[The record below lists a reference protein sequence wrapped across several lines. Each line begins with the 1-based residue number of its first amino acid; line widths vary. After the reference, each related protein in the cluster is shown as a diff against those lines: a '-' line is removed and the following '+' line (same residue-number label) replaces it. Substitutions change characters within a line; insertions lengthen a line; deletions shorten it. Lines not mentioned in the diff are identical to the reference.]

1 MQGLFQGNKLDI
13 MLNYTIF
20 EFSEVLNAKLFK
32 GSNYAAQ
39 KITQI
44 ITDSRTFFKGENSIF
59 FALTGPRNNGHSY
72 IPNLIEKGITAF
84 VVSDSSVISKK
95 ATFVLVE
102 NTNLA
107 LQKLAAHHRQQ
118 QNYPVVGITGSNGK
132 TIVKEWLY
140 NLLSG
145 EFKIVRSPKSYNSQ
159 VGVPL
164 SVLLMNSG
172 YDLGIFEAGISQ
184 PGEMKNLAE
193 IIKPSIGIFTNI
205 GDAHQEGFVSLQQKI
220 EEKLLLFTS
229 SKTLIFN
236 ADSEIIKNLA
246 DDFCKTHSIN
256 KVDWSLKNTNAA
268 ISFSAKKNIDFTE
281 ITATVKNKNYNLRIP
296 FTDDSAIE
304 NACHCFAVVSVL
316 SSGLKSILPEF
327 ENLYSVEMRLEIKQG
342 INNCLLVN
350 DYYNSDLN
358 SLSIALSVLHQ
369 QAAKAHLYKKVI
381 LSDIQQTGLLKAEL
395 YRQVNKLL
403 TDWEMDE
410 IIGIGT
416 DISCFSDLFS
426 MRKSFFDSLAD
437 FEKKF
442 NRTNF
447 QSSAILI
454 KGARQFTFEK
464 ISQLLQFK
472 AHQTQLEIDLN
483 AIIHNLNV
491 FKKLL
496 RPETKIMVMVKAFS
510 YGSGDVEIASLLQYQ
525 NIAYLAVAVTDE
537 GVLLRNAGIQTPV
550 IVMNPELHSFQQI
563 IDYRLEPNIYSIELL
578 ESFLKTVL
586 QSGLNEFPVHLKIDT
601 GMNRLGLKTDTEIK
615 TAIHLILESKYVK
628 IQSVFSHLAASDD
641 SGFDTFTMEQ
651 ITRFEEVAKLISD
664 SFSYKIDRHILNSAG
679 IERFPEKQFEM
690 VRLGIGLY
698 GISSTGLPLQ
708 NIGTLRTTV
717 SQVKKVESTET
728 IGYSRKGKIT
738 QETEIAIVPL
748 GYADGLDR
756 KLGNNNGSAFIHG
769 KRVSIIGNICMD
781 MLMLDVTGLNV
792 IPGEKV
798 EIFGTHI
805 PITEVAEKA
814 GTIPYEILTGIS
826 QRVKRVY
833 LQE

>member
-1 MQGLFQGNKLDI
+1 MIGFTL
-13 MLNYTIF
+13 
-20 EFSEVLNAKLFK
+20 SEIATVLNAKLFK
-32 GSNYAAQ
+32 GAGFANQ

-44 ITDSRTFFKGENSIF
+44 ITDSRTFFKGENLIF

-95 ATFVLVE
+95 ATFILVE
-102 NTNLA
+102 NTNSA
-107 LQKLAAHHRQQ
+107 LQKLAAHNRQQ

-164 SVLLMNSG
+164 SVLLMDSG

-193 IIKPSIGIFTNI
+193 IIKPTIGIFTNI
-205 GDAHQEGFVSLQQKI
+205 GDAHQEGFVSLQQKM
-220 EEKLLLFTS
+220 EEKLLLFTAC
-229 SKTLIFN
+229 KKLIFN
-236 ADSEIIKNLA
+236 ADAEIIRNIA
-246 DDFCKTHSIN
+246 EDFCKTHSIQ
-256 KVDWSLKNTNAA
+256 KVDWSLNNRNST
-268 ISFSAKKNIDFTE
+268 ISFSANKTTDYTQ
-281 ITATVKNKNYNLRIP
+281 ITATVKNKNYNFKIP

-304 NACHCFAVVSVL
+304 NACQCFAAASVL
-316 SSGLKSILPEF
+316 TSGLNLILPEF
-327 ENLYSVEMRLEIKQG
+327 ENLYPVEMRLEIKQG

-381 LSDIQQTGLLKAEL
+381 LSDIQQTGLPKAEL
-395 YRQVNKLL
+395 YNQVNKLL
-403 TDWEMDE
+403 TDWKMDE

-416 DISCFSDLFS
+416 EISRFSDLFS
-426 MRKSFFDSLAD
+426 MRKSFYDSLAD

-496 RPETKIMVMVKAFS
+496 LPKTKIMVMVKAFS

-550 IVMNPELHSFQQI
+550 IVMNPEQHSFQQI
-563 IDYRLEPNIYSIELL
+563 TDYRLEPNIYSVELL
-578 ESFLKTVL
+578 ESFIKSVS
-586 QSGLNEFPVHLKIDT
+586 QSGLFEFPVHLKIDT
-601 GMNRLGLKTDTEIK
+601 GMNRLGFKTDTEIK
-615 TAIHLILESKYVK
+615 LAIQLILESNRVK
-628 IQSVFSHLAASDD
+628 VQSVFSHLAASDD
-641 SGFDTFTMEQ
+641 SSFDTFTIEQ

-664 SFSYKIDRHILNSAG
+664 SFPYKIDRHILNSAG

-698 GISSTGLPLQ
+698 GISNTGLPLQ
-708 NIGTLRTTV
+708 NIGILRSTV

-756 KLGNNNGSAFIHG
+756 KLGNKNGSAFIHG
-769 KRVSIIGNICMD
+769 KRVPIIGNICMD

-792 IPGEKV
+792 TPGEKV
-798 EIFGTHI
+798 EIFGPNI
-805 PITEVAEKA
+805 SISEVAEKA

>member
-1 MQGLFQGNKLDI
+1 
-13 MLNYTIF
+13 MLNFTIS
-20 EFSEVLNAKLFK
+20 EIAEVLNAKLFE
-32 GSNYAAQ
+32 GTNYSNQ

-44 ITDSRTFFKGENSIF
+44 VTDSRTYFKGENSLF

-84 VVSDSSVISKK
+84 VVSVVSVINKK
-95 ATFVLVE
+95 ANFILVE
-102 NTNLA
+102 NTNVA
-107 LQKLAAHHRQQ
+107 LQKLATYKRKQY
-118 QNYPVVGITGSNGK
+118 NYPVVGITGSNGK
-132 TIVKEWLY
+132 TIVKEWLH

-164 SVLLMNSG
+164 SVLLMDSG

-193 IIKPSIGIFTNI
+193 IIKPTIGIFTNI

-220 EEKLLLFTS
+220 EEKLLLFTTC
-229 SKTLIFN
+229 KKLIFN
-236 ADSEIIKNLA
+236 TDNKIVKNIA
-246 DDFCKTHSIN
+246 GDFCNTLSIE
-256 KVDWSLKNTNAA
+256 KVDWSLKSTNAT
-268 ISFSAKKNIDFTE
+268 ISFTSKKIVDFTE
-281 ITATVKNKNYNLRIP
+281 ISATVKNKVYKFKIP

-304 NACHCFAVVSVL
+304 NACHCFAAASVL
-316 SSGLKSILPEF
+316 SNDLLALLPEF
-327 ENLYSVEMRLEIKQG
+327 EKLYPVEMRLEIKQG

-369 QAAKAHLYKKVI
+369 QAAKAHLSKLVI
-381 LSDIQQTGLLKAEL
+381 LSDIQQTGLAKAEL
-395 YRQVNKLL
+395 YSQVNKLL
-403 TDWEMDE
+403 TDWNMDE

-416 DISCFSDLFS
+416 EISRFSDQFS

-437 FEKKF
+437 FEKQF

-447 QSSAILI
+447 QSAAILI

-464 ISQLLQFK
+464 ISQLLQHK

-483 AIIHNLNV
+483 ALTHNLNV

-525 NIAYLAVAVTDE
+525 NVAYLAVAVTDE
-537 GVLLRNAGIQTPV
+537 GVILRNAGIQTPV
-550 IVMNPELHSFQQI
+550 IVMNPEQNSFQQI

-578 ESFLKTVL
+578 ENFVKTVV
-586 QSGLNEFPVHLKIDT
+586 QNGIHEFPVHLKIDT
-601 GMNRLGLKTDTEIK
+601 GMNRLGFKSDAEIK
-615 TAIHLILESKYVK
+615 KAIQLILENNRVK
-628 IQSVFSHLAASDD
+628 VQSVFSHLAASDD
-641 SGFDTFTMEQ
+641 SGFDNFTFEQ
-651 ITRFEEVAKLISD
+651 ITRFEEIAKMISE
-664 SFSYKIDRHILNSAG
+664 SFPYKIDRHILNSGG

-698 GISSTGLPLQ
+698 GISGTGLPLQ
-708 NIGTLRTTV
+708 NIGTLRSTV
-717 SQVKKVESTET
+717 SQVKKVKSTET

-738 QETEIAIVPL
+738 QESEIAIVPL

-756 KLGNNNGSAFIHG
+756 KLGNKNGSAFIHG

-792 IPGEKV
+792 KTGEKV
-798 EIFGTHI
+798 EIFGTNI